1 MTGDMLPARGWLSLS
16 EAATYVGISQDAVR
30 GAVYRG
36 DVRAYRKPY
45 TQPRRPTSQPQE
57 RLRIAKADL
66 DAWVR
71 TWDEA

>member
-16 EAATYVGISQDAVR
+16 EAATYVGISKDAVR

-36 DVRAYRKPY
+36 DVPAYRKPY
-45 TQPRRPTSQPQE
+45 TQARMPTSSPQE
-57 RLRIAKADL
+57 RLRIAKIDL